1 MKNKAQ
7 ITVLLAGFAI
17 GVVNPGAFAQ
27 DAQDAKPDERS
38 PVQRTRRAAPGDG
51 QGDGRQGGQGDRAAA
66 FPIDI
71 RSIDGTGNNVMH
83 FAWGAAGVEFVRVVP
98 ADYGD
103 GVSSP
108 AGADRP
114 SARVISNTVNA
125 QDDADIPNLH
135 GYSDFMWQ
143 WGQFLDHDITETPVA
158 LPSEAFDI
166 AVPTGDAW
174 FDPFGTGDVAIPLD
188 RSAWSLVAGVREQV
202 NNLTAYI
209 DATNVYGAEED
220 RTHELRTLDGSGR
233 MKTSVGDLLP
243 FNVNGFDNAPTSA
256 DPSYFL
262 AGDIRAN
269 EQVGLTAL
277 HTVFVREHNR
287 LAEQIARERPE
298 LTGDEIF
305 EHARAIVA
313 AEMQAITYREFLPR
327 LLGRNALPRYTGYR
341 PEVNAGIA
349 NEFATAAY
357 RVGHT
362 MLSTELL
369 RLNAHGN
376 EIAAGNLDLASSF
389 FNPSAV
395 IEEGVE
401 PLLRGLASQSAQNVD
416 AYVVDDLRNFL
427 FGPPGSGGF
436 DLVSLNIQRGRDHG
450 LPSYND
456 VRYVYGLPRI
466 ASFAEF
472 NADPEIRDR
481 LAAAYTSPDD
491 VDAWVGLLA
500 ESHYRD
506 AFVGE
511 TLFRVLRDQFLR
523 LRDGDRFW
531 YQAYLP
537 EQLVREVEASTLAE
551 IIRRNTEIGLELQDD
566 VFVRASICAADIAAP
581 IGTLNSI
588 DILEFLSRF
597 GAREASADLTG
608 DGRVNSADVVAY
620 LNAFAAGCGE

>member
-1 MKNKAQ
+1 MKRAQ
-7 ITVLLAGFAI
+7 ITVLLAGLA
-17 GVVNPGAFAQ
+17 VATVTPGAFAQ
-27 DAQDAKPDERS
+27 DAQDVKPDERS
-38 PVQRTRRAAPGDG
+38 PVQRNRRVAPGGG
-51 QGDGRQGGQGDRAAA
+51 QNEGRQGERGGEAAV
-66 FPIDI
+66 FPFDI
-71 RSIDGTGNNVMH
+71 RSIDGSGNNLAH
-83 FAWGAAGVEFVRVVP
+83 SLWGAAGGEFIRIVP
-98 ADYGD
+98 SDYGD
-103 GVSSP
+103 GVSTP

-114 SARVISNTVNA
+114 SARFVSNTVHA
-125 QDDADIPNLH
+125 QDGAYIPNLH

-143 WGQFLDHDITETPVA
+143 WGQFVDHDITETPLA
-158 LPSEAFDI
+158 SPSEAFDI
-166 AVPTGDAW
+166 AVPTGDVW
-174 FDPFGTGDVAIPLD
+174 FDPFGTGDATIPLD
-188 RSAWSLVAGVREQV
+188 RSAWSLVDGVREQV

-209 DATNVYGAEED
+209 DATNVYGAEEE
-220 RTHELRTLDGSGR
+220 RTHELRTLDGTGR
-233 MKTSVGDLLP
+233 MKTSAGDLLP
-243 FNVNGFDNAPTSA
+243 FNVNGFDNAPSSA
-256 DPSYFL
+256 DPSFFL
-262 AGDIRAN
+262 GGDIRAN
-269 EQVGLTAL
+269 EQVGLTAM

-287 LAEQIARERPE
+287 LADEIALEHPE
-298 LTGDEIF
+298 LSGDEIF
-305 EHARAIVA
+305 EYARAIVA

-327 LLGRNALPRYTGYR
+327 LLGRNALPAYRGYR

-369 RLNAHGN
+369 RLDANGN

-389 FNPSAV
+389 FNPSVV
-395 IEEGVE
+395 IEDGIE
-401 PLLRGLASQSAQNVD
+401 PLLRGLASQSAQKVD

-456 VRYVYGLPRI
+456 VRYVYGLPRVQ
-466 ASFAEF
+466 SFAEF
-472 NADPEIRDR
+472 NTDPEVRDR
-481 LAAAYTSPDD
+481 LAAAYASPDD

-500 ESHYRD
+500 ESNYRD

-537 EQLVREVEASTLAE
+537 DELVREVEASTLAE
-551 IIRRNTEIGLELQDD
+551 IIRRNTDIGLELQDD

-581 IGTLNSI
+581 IGTLSSV
-588 DILEFLSRF
+588 DVLEFLNRF
-597 GAREASADLTG
+597 SAREAAADFTG
-608 DGRVNSADVVAY
+608 DGQVNSADVVAY
-620 LNAFAAGCGE
+620 LNAFASGCGQ